1 MIIINGLEEIAY
13 YHKSIE
19 SSAIAIGTFDGIHV
33 GHQNVIESMLAA
45 NKQTNIIITFTNH
58 PKEFTKSEAHPM
70 RLMTLDEKIE
80 ILSQY
85 PIDYLVLLQF
95 NHEMMAITYDK
106 FIAYLYKHYKME
118 SLHVGFN
125 FRLGYKGEGTVEAI
139 HALKRNYPFDIHII
153 EPVYI
158 DNALVSSTA
167 IREALRDGEV
177 EKANRFLGRLH
188 YVTGKVVTGKKLG
201 RTIGYPTVNLKISS
215 NMTIIRSGVYVTET
229 LRKGRVYCSV
239 TNVGFNPTFN
249 QNNFNLETYI
259 LDFDEDLYDEMIR
272 IRFLHRIRD
281 ELKLDSVEALKNWIA
296 NDVSFARTYF
306 ENLYNDQIV

>member
-19 SSAIAIGTFDGIHV
+19 NAAIAIGTFDGIHI
-33 GHQNVIESMLAA
+33 GHQDVIKRMLSA
-45 NKQTNIIITFTNH
+45 NKQTRIIITFTNH
-58 PKEFTKSEAHPM
+58 PKEYTKSESHPM

-80 ILSQY
+80 VFSEF

-95 NHEMMAITYDK
+95 NKDLMSWPYEKFITY
-106 FIAYLYKHYKME
+106 LTRHYKME

-125 FRLGYKGEGTVEAI
+125 FSLGYKGLGDVT
-139 HALKRNYPFDIHII
+139 ALKALSSTMGFELTVTD
-153 EPVYI
+153 PVYVEGH
-158 DNALVSSTA
+158 LVSSTA
-167 IREALRDGEV
+167 IRDALKQGEI
-177 EKANRFLGRLH
+177 EKANQLLGRIH
-188 YVTGKVVTGKKLG
+188 YVTGKVVTGKRLG

-229 LRKGRVYCSV
+229 LRKGVKHQSV

-259 LDFDEDLYDEMIR
+259 LDFEENIYDEMLR
-272 IRFLHRIRD
+272 IRFLHRLRD
-281 ELKLDSVEALKNWIA
+281 ELKFHSVEELKDYIA
-296 NDVSFARTYF
+296 QDVDKTRDYF
-306 ENLYNDQIV
+306 MVSGLQ